1 MNDKEYIPYIRSMVG
16 HQKIISIGLAIVLM
30 DKKGR
35 VLLEKRSDN
44 GKYCLP
50 GGGIN
55 FDETVV
61 EGLKREVKEETNL
74 ELKTP
79 RLLMILS
86 GKKEEFVYPNG
97 DVTDYVDLIFYEKS
111 DEEMKNLLKHDSE
124 STELSFYS
132 LDELP
137 DESLMLRGTLRPLK
151 KAMSG
156 DFSLVID

>member
-1 MNDKEYIPYIRSMVG
+1 MNDKEYIPYLRNIVG
-16 HQKIISIGLAIVLM
+16 HQKIISVGLAVILI

-50 GGGIN
+50 GGSIN

-74 ELKTP
+74 ELKNP
-79 RLLMILS
+79 GLLMILS

-97 DVTDYVDLIFYEKS
+97 DVTDYVDLIFYEKAE
-111 DEEMKNLLKHDSE
+111 EEMEDLLKHDSE

-132 LDELP
+132 LDQLP

-151 KAMSG
+151 KVMSG
-156 DFSLVID
+156 DFSLEID